1 MIPRYFIV
9 RNSLSVPKYRFEM
22 KRYIYKTTNILK
34 FDICMMDIIMVIF
47 LLVPLM
53 VYFCNKINY
62 FLLLVIIFM
71 NFYKIKTILDILSNI
86 LKIYI
91 QNIF

>member
-1 MIPRYFIV
+1 
-9 RNSLSVPKYRFEM
+9 
-22 KRYIYKTTNILK
+22 
-34 FDICMMDIIMVIF
+34 MMDIIMVIF
-47 LLVPLM
+47 LLVSFM

>member
-1 MIPRYFIV
+1 
-9 RNSLSVPKYRFEM
+9 
-22 KRYIYKTTNILK
+22 
-34 FDICMMDIIMVIF
+34 MMDIIMVIF

-62 FLLLVIIFM
+62 FLLLVIILT
-71 NFYKIKTILDILSNI
+71 NFYKIKTTLDILSNI

-91 QNIF
+91 QNIFQLA